1 MKKYIKNISFVFF
14 VAAFLFGCQEDF
26 LERYP
31 LDQISSETFWNT
43 ENDLMVY
50 NNNLYHRAQVDQNIP
65 IMMGHTTDPFT
76 SHWASLW
83 FLDGFTDD
91 AAPENPRHDNFNEV
105 RAGIHQVQT
114 GSRRF
119 GYSNWHFVRAIN
131 IGLANYDRADIAQS
145 TINMYAGEARLFR
158 GWFYADKVSKFGD
171 VPWVEKE
178 LNVDSP
184 ELFGPR
190 TPREEA
196 MENVLADLQFAVQHL
211 PADRNWGGDPG
222 RLNKFCALAVLSRV
236 ALFEGTWRKYHG
248 GTDPDRWIQ
257 IAADA
262 ALELM
267 ESGVYEIYNTG
278 NPTTDYR
285 SWQNQ
290 IDMTGN
296 PEVIYWRKY
305 ISGIVNNQIQGY
317 YNGYHGGH
325 TKDFVEDYLATDGLP
340 VRLSPLYQGDAMIE
354 DVFENRDP
362 RMRQTILHPDDESWI
377 FEGTVSPG
385 ALRSWTGYRNIKFF
399 NQNQEGRA
407 FGMQDL
413 AAITL
418 RYAEVLLNYAEAK
431 AELGTLTQAD
441 LDMSIN
447 LLRDRVG
454 MPHMD
459 INNIP
464 VDPKYIPQW
473 HSDPLIIEIRR
484 ERRIEMASE
493 GLRYDDIRRWK
504 WGKKLEQPDLGFR
517 WDAPNRERYFLTDD
531 DARRTTI
538 VDGVEYIDAYQG
550 TDYGNPVFDESKH
563 YFWPIPLNDLS
574 QNPEIGQNPGWD

>member
-1 MKKYIKNISFVFF
+1 MKKLIKNISFLFF
-14 VAAFLFGCQEDF
+14 VATFLFGCQEDF
-26 LERYP
+26 LERAP
-31 LDQISSETFWNT
+31 LDEISSETFWNT

-50 NNNLYHRAQVDQNIP
+50 NNNLYNRAKNDGNIP
-65 IMMGHTTDPFT
+65 IMMGHTDSPFN

-83 FLDGFTDD
+83 FQDGFTDD

-114 GSRRF
+114 GPRRF

-131 IGLANYDRADIAQS
+131 IGLENYDRADIPQS

-171 VPWVEKE
+171 VPWLDKE

-184 ELFGPR
+184 ELYGPR

-196 MENVLADLQFAVQHL
+196 MENVLADLQFAAEHL

-222 RLNKFCALAVLSRV
+222 RLNKYCALAVLSRV

-267 ESGVYEIYNTG
+267 ESGVYEIYTTG
-278 NPTTDYR
+278 DPTTDYR

-325 TKDFVEDYLATDGLP
+325 TKDFVEDYLDTDGLP
-340 VRLSPLYQGDAMIE
+340 IRLSNLYQGDAMIE

-399 NQNQEGRA
+399 NQNQQGRA
-407 FGMQDL
+407 FGQQDL

-473 HSDPLIIEIRR
+473 HTDPLIIEIRR

-493 GLRYDDIRRWK
+493 GLRYNDIRRWK

-538 VDGVEYIDAYQG
+538 VDGVEYIEAYQG
-550 TDYGNPVFDESKH
+550 TDYANPVFDESKH
-563 YFWPIPLNDLS
+563 YLWPIPLNDLS

>member
-1 MKKYIKNISFVFF
+1 MKKHIKKISLLFF
-14 VAAFLFGCQEDF
+14 AATLLTGCQDDF

-50 NNNLYHRAQVDQNIP
+50 NNNLYHRVQFDRNFEV
-65 IMMGHTTDPFT
+65 MMGHDVDPFT

-91 AAPENPRHDNFNEV
+91 ATPRDGRHDSFNEI

-114 GSRRF
+114 GPRRF
-119 GYSNWHFVRAIN
+119 GYAGWDFVRAIN
-131 IGLANYDRADIAQS
+131 IGLANYDRAEIAQS
-145 TINMYAGEARLFR
+145 TINMYAAEARLFR

-171 VPWVEKE
+171 VPWVGTE

-190 TPREEA
+190 MPREEA

-211 PADRNWGGDPG
+211 PRNRNWGGDPG
-222 RLNKFCALAVLSRV
+222 RLNAYCAMQVLSRV

-248 GTDPDRWIQ
+248 GTNPDRWLQ

-267 ESGVYEIYNTG
+267 ESGVYSIYNTG

-290 IDMTGN
+290 VDMTGN
-296 PEVIYWRKY
+296 PEVVHWRKY
-305 ISGIVNNQIQGY
+305 ISGIINNQVQAY
-317 YNGYHGGH
+317 YNTYHGGH

-340 VRLSPLYQGDAMIE
+340 IRLSPLYQGDAMIE

-362 RMRQTILHPDDESWI
+362 RLRQTILHPDDESWMM
-377 FEGTVSPG
+377 EGTMSPG
-385 ALRSWTGYRNIKFF
+385 ALRAWTGYRNIKFY
-399 NQNQEGRA
+399 NQNQQGRA
-407 FGMQDL
+407 FGLGDI

-418 RYAEVLLNYAEAK
+418 RYAEVLLNFAEAK

-447 LLRDRVG
+447 LLRDRVA

-459 INNIP
+459 IGNIP

-493 GLRYDDIRRWK
+493 GLRYHDLRRWK

-517 WDAPNRERYFLTDD
+517 WDAPNRARYFLTDA

-538 VDGVEYIDAYQG
+538 IDGVEYIDAYQG
-550 TDYGNPVFDESKH
+550 SDYGNPVFDESKH
-563 YFWPIPLNDLS
+563 YLWPIPLNDLS
-574 QNPEIGQNPGWD
+574 QNPEIGQNPGWN

>member
-1 MKKYIKNISFVFF
+1 MKKYIKYSLILF
-14 VAAFLFGCQEDF
+14 AATLLTGCQDDF
-26 LERYP
+26 LQRYP

-43 ENDLMVY
+43 ENDLLVY
-50 NNNLYHRAQVDQNIP
+50 NNNLYHRAQFDRNFEV
-65 IMMGHTTDPFT
+65 MMGHDVDPFT

-119 GYSNWHFVRAIN
+119 GYAGWDFVRAIN
-131 IGLANYDRADIAQS
+131 IGLANYERAQIAQS
-145 TINMYAGEARLFR
+145 TINMYTAEARLFR
-158 GWFYADKVSKFGD
+158 GWFYFDKVSKFGD
-171 VPWVEKE
+171 VPWVDRE

-190 TPREEA
+190 MPREEA

-211 PADRNWGGDPG
+211 PRDRNWGGDPG
-222 RLNKFCALAVLSRV
+222 RLNAYCAMQVLSRV

-248 GTDPDRWIQ
+248 GTNPDRWLQ

-267 ESGVYEIYNTG
+267 ESGVYSIYNTG

-296 PEVIYWRKY
+296 PEVVYWRKY

-413 AAITL
+413 AAVTL

-447 LLRDRVG
+447 LLRDRVA

-459 INNIP
+459 IGNIP

-473 HSDPLIIEIRR
+473 HTDPLIIEIRR

-517 WDAPNRERYFLTDD
+517 WDAPNRARYFLTDD

-550 TDYGNPVFDESKH
+550 SDYANPVFDENKH
-563 YFWPIPLNDLS
+563 YLWPIPLNDLS
-574 QNPEIGQNPGWD
+574 QNPAIGQNPGW